1 MIPTRHDQTG
11 FPVPHDVGNAARVG
25 RHNGQPRR
33 KGFQDGPGHIV
44 DVWCIQIHV
53 RGGIQTGHPIRPNT
67 PDELDILEAQFPR
80 EPEQC
85 PALAPIPSDDQASIR
100 IAELNPR
107 EGAQHAGD
115 VVVSLEIS
123 VRQKDQAQRP
133 ALAEWELTQVD
144 DVSDDACG

>member
-67 PDELDILEAQFPR
+67 TDELDILEAQFGR
-80 EPEQC
+80 QAEQRLT
-85 PALAPIPSDDQASIR
+85 LAPIPGNDQASVR

-107 EGAQHAGD
+107 KGAQDAGD

-123 VRQKDQAQRP
+123 VRQKDRAQRL
-133 ALAEWELTQVD
+133 ALAELELIPVN
-144 DVSDDACG
+144 DVSDGAGG